1 MSIYQK
7 GKIVRAIVTG
17 IEKYGVFVSLDEY
30 YSGLIHISEISKG
43 YVKDVTDYLNVGDVI
58 DVKILEADDE
68 LFQLKLSIKDINCHK
83 CKNIRRKT
91 IKETPLGFKTLAEML
106 PLWIKESLGKKG

>member
-7 GKIVRAIVTG
+7 GKIVRAVVTG

-83 CKNIRRKT
+83 CKNIKRKT
-91 IKETPLGFKTLAEML
+91 IIETPLGFKTLEEML
-106 PLWIKESLGKKG
+106 PIWIKESLGKKS